1 MTTLNAEKLTLKD
14 VHRLLGFQKQP
25 MGEYSTLLSLEP
37 LTTYEHQEL
46 LQIAHDFDN
55 YLSAEKVLE
64 GLVKVLTT
72 FPLLRLA
79 GFYRFPVELSL
90 EEGIAR
96 IVIEDEDTFITGRFD
111 ILAINKTALAGSQP
125 FWILLIESKNS
136 SVDLSAGLPQLLA
149 YAYTSLEYQTSVWGL
164 ATNGLNYQFVY
175 LTQGTTPMY
184 QLMPPLHLFETE
196 RANQLLQVLK
206 ALCKLQISVSPDSAV
221 A

>member
-46 LQIAHDFDN
+46 IQIANDFDN

-90 EEGIAR
+90 EEGIAK

-111 ILAINKTALAGSQP
+111 ILAINKTAIAGSQP
-125 FWILLIESKNS
+125 FWTLVIESKNS
-136 SVDLSAGLPQLLA
+136 SVDLSAGLPQLLT
-149 YAYTSLEYQTSVWGL
+149 YA
-164 ATNGLNYQFVY
+164 
-175 LTQGTTPMY
+175 
-184 QLMPPLHLFETE
+184 
-196 RANQLLQVLK
+196 
-206 ALCKLQISVSPDSAV
+206 
-221 A
+221 